1 LSNTFSGVCGHNEGD
16 AGPLS
21 ISAAVQAQTDVMQ
34 LFNIIAVLI
43 TLSAAFAWF
52 NYRFLKMPTAI
63 GLMLIALLI
72 SLLLLLPIPGTE
84 GLENDAR
91 LMVNS
96 IDFDATVLHGM
107 LSFLLFAGALHV
119 NLKELAAQKWVIA
132 ALASIS
138 VILSTLIVGLASWG
152 LFAVLGLDIPLIYC
166 LLFGA
171 LISPTDPIAVLG
183 ILKSA
188 GAPRALELKITGES
202 LFNDGV
208 AVVLF
213 MVLFDVAVGEEQITL
228 GIALNLF
235 IQEAVG
241 GLLFGL
247 ASGGIAYLM
256 LRKVDNYQVE
266 VLITLAVASGAY
278 ALAEHL
284 HISAPIT
291 VVVAGLLIGN
301 QVRSH
306 AMSDETQNHLDNF
319 WELADEILNAVL
331 FVMLGLEVLVISI
344 NGPTLTAGL
353 LAIALV
359 LAARII
365 SVGLPVA
372 AMRRFRSF
380 STGAITIL
388 TWGALRG
395 GISVALALS
404 LPESEIRDALLTIT
418 YIVVVFSILV
428 QGLTLGTVVRRVGE
442 RADLEMERTELLPKQ
457 SAASSDEH

>member
-1 LSNTFSGVCGHNEGD
+1 
-16 AGPLS
+16 
-21 ISAAVQAQTDVMQ
+21 MQ
-34 LFNIIAVLI
+34 LFNIIAILI
-43 TLSAAFAWF
+43 TLSAVFAWF
-52 NYRFLKMPTAI
+52 NYRFLKLPTAI
-63 GLMLIALLI
+63 GLMLIALLV
-72 SLLLLLPIPGTE
+72 SLFLLLPIPGTE
-84 GLENDAR
+84 GLEHDIR
-91 LMVNS
+91 LMVDS
-96 IDFDATVLHGM
+96 IDFDTTVLHGM

-119 NLKELAAQKWVIA
+119 SLKELAEHKWVIA
-132 ALASIS
+132 VLASVS
-138 VILSTLIVGLASWG
+138 VLLSTFLVGGVAWL
-152 LFAVLGLDIPLIYC
+152 LFTLLGLDIPLIYC

-188 GAPRALELKITGES
+188 GAPKALELKITGES

-213 MVLFDVAVGEEQITL
+213 MVLFEIAIGGEHVTL
-228 GIALNLF
+228 GTALHLF
-235 IQEAVG
+235 LKEAVG

-301 QVRSH
+301 QVRTH
-306 AMSDETQNHLDNF
+306 VMSETTQSHLDNF
-319 WELADEILNAVL
+319 WELTDEILNAVL
-331 FVMLGLEVLVISI
+331 FVMIGLEVLVISI
-344 NGPTLTAGL
+344 NGPTLFAGL
-353 LAIALV
+353 LAIPLV
-359 LAARII
+359 LAARVV
-365 SVGLPVA
+365 SVGAPVA
-372 AMRRFRSF
+372 WMRRFRSF

-395 GISVALALS
+395 GISVALVLS
-404 LPESEIRDALLTIT
+404 LPESEVRDVLLAVT

-428 QGLTLGTVVRRVGE
+428 QGLTLGAVVRRVGE
-442 RADLEMERTELLPKQ
+442 RADLEMERTELPRPPEQ
-457 SAASSDEH
+457 PAGAG